1 MIIDHEVIRGCIN
14 NDRLCQHRLYK
25 MLHGF
30 MLGIA
35 FKYTNDRDT
44 AVDYMNAGF
53 YKLLRK
59 VHLYDFK
66 TPFDAWARVL
76 IKNTIIDEIRKE
88 SRYNEYTDNTL
99 IIPDESVDNEAIKK
113 LDYDSL
119 KIRLNILPKVT
130 KRIIVMQIL
139 EGFTHKQIS
148 KILGISESASKWHLV
163 KGKNMLR
170 EGFYMSY

>member
-1 MIIDHEVIRGCIN
+1 
-14 NDRLCQHRLYK
+14 
-25 MLHGF
+25 

-113 LDYDSL
+113 
-119 KIRLNILPKVT
+119 T
-130 KRIIVMQIL
+130 
-139 EGFTHKQIS
+139 
-148 KILGISESASKWHLV
+148 
-163 KGKNMLR
+163 
-170 EGFYMSY
+170 